1 MAQERDVLFAREWGD
16 VVSAE
21 ANVPRHLAP
30 VDSVPTIN
38 DRVLDVAPYIDHD
51 PQAGDDVS
59 VKGWVEVGRMVGRM
73 HRLGSSVIDRA
84 AVALPYG
91 NHPHDALL
99 FGYFDRM
106 KARTQSEHLSVIAR
120 SERIL
125 DLVRSGLRNIQDA
138 LPRGVVHGD
147 LHFWNVLYREDDPVA
162 IIDLD
167 FLQRGVLLH
176 DLAYPFIWLSAWE
189 KDRGGAWANVGE
201 RFLAAY
207 EEGRGF
213 GLTKEEQLAFPYLRV
228 WINLFFFL
236 FKVHTSWDGLEDAV
250 GDLELA
256 EAKSVELGLGVSGN
270 LH

>member
-1 MAQERDVLFAREWGD
+1 M
-16 VVSAE
+16 
-21 ANVPRHLAP
+21 
-30 VDSVPTIN
+30 
-38 DRVLDVAPYIDHD
+38 
-51 PQAGDDVS
+51 
-59 VKGWVEVGRMVGRM
+59 
-73 HRLGSSVIDRA
+73 
-84 AVALPYG
+84 
-91 NHPHDALL
+91 
-99 FGYFDRM
+99 
-106 KARTQSEHLSVIAR
+106 
-120 SERIL
+120 
-125 DLVRSGLRNIQDA
+125 
-138 LPRGVVHGD
+138 PRGVVHGD

-256 EAKSVELGLGVSGN
+256 EATNVELGLGVFGN